1 MEKYH
6 PSDGLETLDETQN
19 TQENGIDDG
28 VIVGTNINT
37 GSDTTAGGDNGFL
50 GRILRVL
57 GMDTSKIG
65 ALAVNGIIFI
75 AQMVSESESFQ
86 ACTAYGQKIFIYLP
100 FFISIGVK

>member
-6 PSDGLETLDETQN
+6 PSDGLETLDEAQN

-28 VIVGTNINT
+28 VIVGTSINT
-37 GSDTTAGGDNGFL
+37 GSDTPGGGDNGFL

-75 AQMVSESESFQ
+75 AQMVSESGSLR
-86 ACTAYGQKIFIYLP
+86 AYSDYG
-100 FFISIGVK
+100 